1 VGTLEDRWRTAL
13 FGPDGFYTTQ
23 CPAAHFRTSCLVDTT
38 VAQAVATLARRV
50 GADAVVDVGAG
61 SGELLTALH
70 RVAPAL
76 RLTAVE
82 LRPRPAGLPRAIDWL
97 RQLPQR
103 LTGVVIAHELL
114 DTVPCPVV
122 QIDVDG
128 QPRVVH
134 LDADTGAEWLG
145 PVLSGSE
152 RAWLRRWWDV
162 SRPGSRAE
170 VGLPRDRVWSDVV
183 RRLDRGLG
191 IAVDYGHLRRTRP
204 SAGSLRAYRDGRQ
217 VEPRFDGSTDVTA
230 DIALDALASAC
241 GGTLHRQR
249 DLLAQL
255 TDDRASRPSSPLGVA
270 SAPAARL
277 RALVAASRQ
286 AEVGATGGLGELTWL
301 LTPVAVASPC

>member
-1 VGTLEDRWRTAL
+1 MVG
-13 FGPDGFYTTQ
+13 
-23 CPAAHFRTSCLVDTT
+23 
-38 VAQAVATLARRV
+38 
-50 GADAVVDVGAG
+50 
-61 SGELLTALH
+61 
-70 RVAPAL
+70 RVAP
-76 RLTAVE
+76 
-82 LRPRPAGLPRAIDWL
+82 
-97 RQLPQR
+97 RQ
-103 LTGVVIAHELL
+103 
-114 DTVPCPVV
+114 
-122 QIDVDG
+122 
-128 QPRVVH
+128 
-134 LDADTGAEWLG
+134 
-145 PVLSGSE
+145 
-152 RAWLRRWWDV
+152 
-162 SRPGSRAE
+162 SR
-170 VGLPRDRVWSDVV
+170 
-183 RRLDRGLG
+183 RGLG
-191 IAVDYGHLRRTRP
+191 VAVDYGHLRRTRP